1 MVMAQTIRSRSRSGF
16 SLVEMLVA
24 ITVTLII
31 MGAVYGLM
39 AQGESAFGRE
49 PLLADRQQQI
59 RIAMDRIQKDVL
71 VAGVSLGTS
80 PQAATG
86 QAQFD
91 GNSQAFATG
100 LNALGPVG
108 VRAATDTA
116 LGGGNS
122 DYLEIRTSASD
133 CPAVRLNPPAGLV
146 GSNLDNE
153 ETFPACYTDPGF
165 VFLLYPDGQS
175 KLGWLQ
181 AQKSGDDQS
190 NFGATQP
197 AGSQMGDVATHFGCS
212 IWFGTTGG
220 QVSPNGSSCPPVPV
234 PPDFYGCP
242 ACKPYSV
249 QQASVVRYQIGMDT
263 NGTVATTDDIPS
275 LFRHTNG
282 GLSSAGAATTP
293 PGTGWQ
299 LVARGIEDLQV
310 EYRSANSGGWVNT
323 PQLVAYNAPGNV
335 VQEVR
340 ITLWARAVGIKPQGP
355 NNEGDGL
362 QGQNRAPGN
371 LVMAVRGSLVTTV
384 APRAA
389 QRVLAAASQWKYL
402 RAGAEKEKS

>member
-1 MVMAQTIRSRSRSGF
+1 MVMAQTIRKRSRSGF

-31 MGAVYGLM
+31 MGSVYGLM
-39 AQGESAFGRE
+39 AQGQSAFGRE

-59 RIAMDRIQKDVL
+59 RIAMDRIQKDLL
-71 VAGVSLGTS
+71 VAGMSLGSNT
-80 PQAATG
+80 
-86 QAQFD
+86 
-91 GNSQAFATG
+91 QAFATG
-100 LNALGPVG
+100 LDALGPVG
-108 VRAATDTA
+108 VRAAADTA

-122 DYLEIRTSASD
+122 DYLEVRTPASD
-133 CPAVRLNPPAGLV
+133 CPPVRLTPLTEIV
-146 GSNLDNE
+146 GTLLNTV

-181 AQKSGDDQS
+181 AQKTGEDQS
-190 NFGATQP
+190 NFDATQP
-197 AGSQMGDVATHFGCS
+197 TGSQMGAVATHFPCS
-212 IWFGTTGG
+212 VWFGTTGG
-220 QVSPNGSSCPPVPV
+220 LVSPNGSSCPPAPV
-234 PPDFYGCP
+234 PPDSYGCP
-242 ACKPYSV
+242 GCRPYAV
-249 QQASVVRYQIGMDT
+249 QLASVVRYQVAMDT

-282 GLSSAGAATTP
+282 GLSAAGAPTTP

-310 EYRSANSGGWVNT
+310 EYRSANSAGWVNT
-323 PQLVAYNAPGNV
+323 PAFVAQNATGDI

-340 ITLWARAVGIKPQGP
+340 VTLWARAVGVKPQEA
-355 NNEGDGL
+355 NNVGDGL
-362 QGQNRAPGN
+362 QGEYRAPGN

-389 QRVLAAASQWKYL
+389 QRALAGANQWK
-402 RAGAEKEKS
+402 